1 MLTGTVEASLYLTRV
16 NKAKCESHW
25 APQNILRLLEH
36 RSTSRSQ
43 QCSDFFLLER
53 SKSLLWV
60 LGLKSWAEQLWEAG
74 SSDLREQ
81 DGGECCSECIAQWVP
96 TGDWLKS
103 RSFVVSE
110 RRSGLSP
117 VKHAWGRPI
126 IMTTHSTAY
135 SQLTPRLQDEMFPV
149 SDFDHL
155 PSLSFPLPFQ
165 ATTASTVRSPSAL
178 VTLVLEPPT
187 TMWAGTSVESP
198 SQESGNH
205 RISSLQVHPPG
216 LLD

>member
-1 MLTGTVEASLYLTRV
+1 MLTS
-16 NKAKCESHW
+16 
-25 APQNILRLLEH
+25 
-36 RSTSRSQ
+36 
-43 QCSDFFLLER
+43 
-53 SKSLLWV
+53 
-60 LGLKSWAEQLWEAG
+60 
-74 SSDLREQ
+74 
-81 DGGECCSECIAQWVP
+81 
-96 TGDWLKS
+96 DWLKS

-126 IMTTHSTAY
+126 IMTTHSTVY
-135 SQLTPRLQDEMFPV
+135 LQLTPRLQDEMFPV

-165 ATTASTVRSPSAL
+165 ATTVSTARSLSAL
-178 VTLVLEPPT
+178 ATLVLEPPT

-205 RISSLQVHPPG
+205 RISFLQVHPSG
-216 LLD
+216 LLDLLALGTMGKRKTVFQARCPRVSGGHRVDTGHLVLFGQNLATFLGLDYK